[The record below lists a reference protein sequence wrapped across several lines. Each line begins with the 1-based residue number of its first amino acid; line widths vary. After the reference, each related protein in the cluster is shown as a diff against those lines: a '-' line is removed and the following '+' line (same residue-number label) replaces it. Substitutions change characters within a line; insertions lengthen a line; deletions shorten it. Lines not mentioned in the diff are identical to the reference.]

1 MLVRSRTPTPAT
13 ESQRAT
19 DVSATLERRAAMSN
33 PPGSIAV
40 PPAAAV
46 AIAGLFHRPTPSG
59 PAMDRFHITGEAD
72 SEELVEGRPGRAGLR
87 LAGRL
92 RRPLLPDRLG
102 QQPAACRWS
111 RGGVVTRNDPAGWA
125 AQ

>member
-46 AIAGLFHRPTPSG
+46 AIAGLFHRPTPSARRWTAFTS
-59 PAMDRFHITGEAD
+59 PARPTAR
-72 SEELVEGRPGRAGLR
+72 SSSRAARVEQGYASPEGYAALYCLIVWVNSRLHAGGH
-87 LAGRL
+87 AGV
-92 RRPLLPDRLG
+92 
-102 QQPAACRWS
+102 S
-111 RGGVVTRNDPAGWA
+111 
-125 AQ
+125 